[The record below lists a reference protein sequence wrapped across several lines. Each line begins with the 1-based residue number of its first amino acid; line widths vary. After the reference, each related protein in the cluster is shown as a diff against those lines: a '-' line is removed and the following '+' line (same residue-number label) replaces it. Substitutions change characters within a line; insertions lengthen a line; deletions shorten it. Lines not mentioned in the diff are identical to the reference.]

1 MSLTNLAVLDGGGQ
15 RVTLRKRMLRLFHM
29 QTALQALVEPRRRE
43 ILERIRDRELSAG
56 EIASG
61 FNAGRPTISQHLGVL
76 KEAGLVTE
84 RREGTRRFY
93 RARAEGLR
101 ELKDF
106 LEGFWSLRLQ
116 REARSLRVQRKARSD
131 SDRRA
136 RTRP

>member
-1 MSLTNLAVLDGGGQ
+1 MTHTTLAVLDGGGQ
-15 RVTLRKRMLRLFHM
+15 RLHLRKRMLKLLHM

-61 FNAGRPTISQHLGVL
+61 FDAGRPTISQHLGVL
-76 KEAGLVTE
+76 KEAGLVSE

-116 REARSLRVQRKARSD
+116 RERRID
-131 SDRRA
+131 SDRRP
-136 RTRP
+136 RTRL